1 MLVIIQKNLS
11 ILDNINYFL
20 IYKLRNKYLKKSS
33 IFFLDNVH
41 TGNIVFVKVLTY
53 EFKSKRTYYF
63 LGLCIGFRRNKLN
76 SSIILRN
83 ALSGILIEQ
92 HFLLFNNLI
101 ILLRNSKKRFV
112 PVGLKKSKLFFLRNL
127 PFFFR
132 LNKAAI
138 LDTNFYYNNNKK
150 RFFFLY
156 NKKKLK
162 KQKRL

>member
-1 MLVIIQKNLS
+1 MSLILKKNLS
-11 ILDNINYFL
+11 LLDNINYFL
-20 IYKLRNKYLKKSS
+20 IYTIRNRYLKKSH
-33 IFFLDNVH
+33 IFFLDNVR
-41 TGNIVFVKVLTY
+41 TGNIVFVKILTY

-63 LGLCIGFRRNKLN
+63 LGLCIGYKRNKLN
-76 SSIILRN
+76 SSVILRN

-112 PVGLKKSKLFFLRNL
+112 SVGFKKSKLFFLKNL
-127 PFFFR
+127 PFFFC

-150 RFFFLY
+150 RFLFFY

-162 KQKRL
+162 K

>member
-1 MLVIIQKNLS
+1 MSLILKKKLS
-11 ILDNINYFL
+11 LLDNINYFL
-20 IYKLRNKYLKKSS
+20 IYTIRNRYLKKSS
-33 IFFLDNVH
+33 IFFLDNVR

-63 LGLCIGFRRNKLN
+63 LGLCIGYKRNKLN
-76 SSIILRN
+76 SSVILRN

-112 PVGLKKSKLFFLRNL
+112 PVGFKKSKLFFLKNL

-150 RFFFLY
+150 RFLFFY

-162 KQKRL
+162 K